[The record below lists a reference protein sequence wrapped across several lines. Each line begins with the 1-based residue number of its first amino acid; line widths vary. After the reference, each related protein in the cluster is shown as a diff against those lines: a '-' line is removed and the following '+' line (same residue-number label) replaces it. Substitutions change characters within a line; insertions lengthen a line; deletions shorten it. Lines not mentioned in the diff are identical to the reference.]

1 VSYVEIYMNIV
12 WTDYMKYRGSL
23 RGFDLSM
30 VEDIVRYSSERYID
44 METQRLVVVG
54 RHDEKLVLIP
64 YERENENV
72 TPVTIHV
79 TTRQQINFRLRTGRY
94 RNE

>member
-1 VSYVEIYMNIV
+1 MDII
-12 WTDYMKYRGSL
+12 WTDYMKYRRRL
-23 RGFDLSM
+23 RSFDLEKI
-30 VEDIVRYSSERYID
+30 EDIVKHSAERYYD
-44 METQRLVVVG
+44 MTTHRVVVVG
-54 RHDEKLVLIP
+54 RHDDKLVLIP
-64 YERENENV
+64 YERQGNKV

>member
-1 VSYVEIYMNIV
+1 MN
-12 WTDYMKYRGSL
+12 YRVSL
-23 RGFDLSM
+23 RNFDFTKI
-30 VEDIVRYSSERYID
+30 EDIVKHSAERYYD
-44 METQRLVVVG
+44 MTTQRFVVVG
-54 RHDEKLVLIP
+54 RHGVRLVVIP
-64 YERENENV
+64 YEAQGDKV

>member
-1 VSYVEIYMNIV
+1 MDII
-12 WTDYMKYRGSL
+12 WTDYMKYRVSL
-23 RGFDLSM
+23 RNFDFARI
-30 VEDIVRYSSERYID
+30 EDIVKHSAERYYD
-44 METQRLVVVG
+44 MTTQRLVVVG
-54 RHDEKLVLIP
+54 RHGLKLVVIP
-64 YERENENV
+64 YEAHGDKV

>member
-1 VSYVEIYMNIV
+1 LIFMDII
-12 WTDYMKYRGSL
+12 WTDYLRYRGRL
-23 RGFDLSM
+23 RNFELEKI
-30 VEDIVRYSSERYID
+30 EDIVRHSAERYYD
-44 METQRLVVVG
+44 MATHRIVAVG
-54 RHDEKLVLIP
+54 RHYDKLVLIP
-64 YERENENV
+64 YERQGDIV

>member
-1 VSYVEIYMNIV
+1 MDII
-12 WTDYMKYRGSL
+12 WTEYMKYRVSL
-23 RGFDLSM
+23 RKFDFSKI
-30 VEDIVRYSSERYID
+30 EDIVKHSAERYYD
-44 METQRLVVVG
+44 MTTQRFVAIGRHGLKLVV
-54 RHDEKLVLIP
+54 IP
-64 YERENENV
+64 YEAHDNKV